1 MRFLEFN
8 NISLPITNEEQVILD
23 HISKNGSVSK
33 NSLSERDVH
42 IANQLVNKSII
53 IRKRSDEQIIYKSRQ
68 SSQKS

>member
-23 HISKNGSVSK
+23 HISKHGSVSK